1 HGWLKVK
8 KTIIGYVR
16 KKDWGDDKSFVDR
29 ALISLYD
36 AYRRF
41 RLRLKKIDDPKYNR
55 AFLRTKNLKR
65 NLAGRKFK
73 FVSIDQATAWTNEW
87 VKSFPQQYDLIV
99 GVPRSGVFIASIV
112 ALRLGKGLTTPDL
125 LANGEYWH
133 SKRAGPKLSHDQ
145 FKNILLVDDALDKG
159 RAMTAAKEIVM
170 QAGPHFSVT
179 CASLLVKE
187 ETKHLADLYHVVME
201 PPRTYEWNIMHRKI
215 ASYAGKGILAVD
227 MDGVLCANPPE
238 GADADEEWYLEWMKS
253 ANPYLIPGFEIDII
267 LTSRLEKYR
276 EQTEDWLRRNNV
288 QYGELRMWDVPE
300 KSMRKGFAK
309 YKVDALLSIKPDMYW
324 ESDWEISQRIWDET
338 RIPTLCIDEMTML
351 S

>member
-1 HGWLKVK
+1 MRKQIL
-8 KTIIGYVR
+8 GYVR
-16 KKDWGDDKSFVDR
+16 RKDWSDDKSIVDR
-29 ALISLYD
+29 ALIYLYD
-36 AYRRF
+36 SYKQF
-41 RLRLKKIDDPKYNR
+41 RLWLKKVDDPNYNR
-55 AFLRTKNLKR
+55 AFMRTKNLKR

-73 FVSIDQATAWTNEW
+73 FVSIDQATVWTNEW
-87 VKSFPQQYDLIV
+87 IKTFPEQYDLIV

-112 ALRLGKGLTTPDL
+112 ALRLGKGLTTPAL
-125 LANGEYWH
+125 LADGEYWH
-133 SKRAGPKLSHDQ
+133 SSRAGPKLALDQ
-145 FKNILLVDDALDKG
+145 FRNVLIVDDALDKG
-159 RAMTAAKEIVM
+159 RAMGKAKEAVLK
-170 QAGPHFSVT
+170 ANPDFSVT

-227 MDGVLCANPPE
+227 MDGVLCANAPK
-238 GADADEEWYLEWMKS
+238 GADADEAWYLEWMRN

-276 EQTEDWLRRNNV
+276 EQTECWLRENDVR
-288 QYGELRMWDVPE
+288 YKELHMWDVPD
-300 KSMRKGFAK
+300 KSLRKGFAK
-309 YKVDALLSIKPDMYW
+309 YKIDALLSIKPDMYW